1 MSNAEL
7 VCTQSGI
14 YKSDCVHQKEISL
27 VKGQPFPK
35 CGQCQQ
41 PVTWKLVIAVAI

>member
-14 YKSDCVHQKEISL
+14 YKSDCVHQREISM
-27 VKGQPFPK
+27 VKGQPLPI
-35 CGQCQQ
+35 CGQCKK
-41 PVTWKLVIAVAI
+41 PVNWKLVIAVPI